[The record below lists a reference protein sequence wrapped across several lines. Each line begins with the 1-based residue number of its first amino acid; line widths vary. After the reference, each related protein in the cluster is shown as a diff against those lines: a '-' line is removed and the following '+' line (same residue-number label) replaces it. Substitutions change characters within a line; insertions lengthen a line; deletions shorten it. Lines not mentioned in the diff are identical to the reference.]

1 MIKFFFQVGKSFLK
15 YTNHPITIPRAYNSK
30 LVSAIYGGTG
40 ARTIPVTVTP
50 PKGRILNGEI
60 YYGKASYGPYY
71 QIKVLGEYPSDYF
84 GDLKIGEL
92 IMVSIDKTGKQTNVR
107 IFSQKQIR
115 AAAEK
120 QMFK

>member
-71 QIKVLGEYPSDYF
+71 QIKVLGQYPSDYF
-84 GDLKIGEL
+84 GDLKIGESV
-92 IMVSIDKTGKQTNVR
+92 MVSIVKSGRHANVR
-107 IFSQKQIR
+107 IISQKQAR

-120 QMFK
+120 LVSQ